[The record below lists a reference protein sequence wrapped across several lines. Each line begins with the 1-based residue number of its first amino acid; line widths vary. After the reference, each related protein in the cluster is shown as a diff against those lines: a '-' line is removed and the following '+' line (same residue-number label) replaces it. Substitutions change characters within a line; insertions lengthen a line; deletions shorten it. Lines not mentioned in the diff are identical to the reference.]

1 MGAGGDLVEV
11 NSGGHVM
18 FCFLSGAGGCA
29 HRGRSHPRECEHTSP
44 ASQHGTDHQEQQR
57 ESASLQHSTSQM
69 PRVGSSRSLAEAFD
83 CAAAGAAGPHAGAAD
98 GRPPSAAPRERA
110 AQDTLPEAHSCARG
124 HPLAESTQHG
134 LSKEDVQSLRAS
146 SADVQS
152 QWSPCVTGPPRST
165 EAEAS
170 LITMPSPVHAA
181 NGRSSPCSS
190 LRGGSRSPS
199 PAGSEHAPE
208 RVVIVKV
215 HQARLASQSEQFA
228 NELTQHLGIC
238 APACRILR
246 RMVRPFPL
254 FNAFSSFLDARRV

>member
-29 HRGRSHPRECEHTSP
+29 HRGRSHPRECEHTW
-44 ASQHGTDHQEQQR
+44 ASQHGTDHQEQQH
-57 ESASLQHSTSQM
+57 ESASLQHTPSQM
-69 PRVGSSRSLAEAFD
+69 PRPGSSCSLAEAFD
-83 CAAAGAAGPHAGAAD
+83 GAAVCAAGPHAGAAD
-98 GRPPSAAPRERA
+98 GRPPLPAPRERA
-110 AQDTLPEAHSCARG
+110 AQDTLPEACAHG
-124 HPLAESTQHG
+124 HPLADSTQHG

-146 SADVQS
+146 SADMQS
-152 QWSPCVTGPPRST
+152 QWSPCVPGRPRSA

-170 LITMPSPVHAA
+170 LSTRPSPVNAA

-199 PAGSEHAPE
+199 PAGSEHASE

-246 RMVRPFPL
+246 RMVRPFPF
-254 FNAFSSFLDARRV
+254 FNAFSFFLDAGRL